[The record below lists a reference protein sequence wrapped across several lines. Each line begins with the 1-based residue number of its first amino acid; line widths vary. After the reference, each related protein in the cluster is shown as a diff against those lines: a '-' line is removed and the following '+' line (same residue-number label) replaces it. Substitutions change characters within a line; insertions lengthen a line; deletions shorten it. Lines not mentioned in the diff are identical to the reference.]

1 MQGLKRANVGAQRR
15 DSEGVLNLPS
25 ESWAV
30 RTGDFYSNDLIIPRK
45 ERPREGEMSLL
56 QPYSS

>member
-30 RTGDFYSNDLIIPRK
+30 RTGDFYSNDLIIPK
-45 ERPREGEMSLL
+45 KRETQRGGNESTAAL
-56 QPYSS
+56 